1 MGNFEVHEPGSGDLE
16 NQDDLVLHEGH
27 LQLLLNGLGPDVD
40 PRVRELLENARNTRK
55 QALPLDLLMADGTE
69 DMGLPRLLEVLSKAA
84 VSNIESNVDFLRKN
98 LAEDATIQADNGEL
112 LPNKITFPYS
122 RHSSHSELRGLVSV
136 FRPRDIY
143 PCVVDDVGWDESKTM
158 EYLFGDLCGG
168 NEFAHDREMR
178 AKVDEERR
186 IQDIAEDERAVLE
199 MESQMMLDRT
209 QLDRLPKFDSRVLK
223 KRLRRVQEEEGELL
237 AKVKAVGFSAAS
249 SSPLSSQPATPTPLK
264 RPMEDHS
271 EDDDTPKAKKLNT
284 PLMRNFNE
292 PTSSPPLPPMLAR
305 EFDLPSSHLT
315 PLEQARL
322 AGSST
327 ASSSQQSSP
336 IKPRSARPIW
346 SLGIV
351 KEDPI
356 PQKFIGTP
364 EKVKVEDHSSLK
376 QDFFDA
382 PEKMETAVRTLQGNS
397 NPFTYDAPPLARPLE
412 YQKRQRLR
420 LAILDNELD
429 PSMDKEEI
437 LEAMEAAL
445 GVDGGSWWDVGL
457 KCTEKKWKY
466 VEEVEL

>member
-1 MGNFEVHEPGSGDLE
+1 MGDFEDHEPGSGDLE

-27 LQLLLNGLGPDVD
+27 LQLLLDGLGRDVD
-40 PRVRELLENARNTRK
+40 PRVRELLEDARNTRK
-55 QALPLDLLMADGTE
+55 QALPLDLLVEDGTE

-84 VSNIESNVDFLRKN
+84 VSNIESNFDLLRKN
-98 LAEDATIQADNGEL
+98 PAEDATIQADNGEL

-143 PCVVDDVGWDESKTM
+143 PCVVDDVSWDESKTM
-158 EYLFGDLCGG
+158 EYLFGDLCEG
-168 NEFAHDREMR
+168 NEFVHDREMR

-186 IQDIAEDERAVLE
+186 VQDAAEDERVVLE

-209 QLDRLPKFDSRVLK
+209 QLDSLPKFDPRVLK
-223 KRLRRVQEEEGELL
+223 KRLRRVQEEKGEPP
-237 AKVKAVGFSAAS
+237 AKVKAVGSSTAS
-249 SSPLSSQPATPTPLK
+249 SSRLSSQPTTPTPLK
-264 RPMEDHS
+264 RPIEDDS
-271 EDDDTPKAKKLNT
+271 ENDDTPKAKRLNT
-284 PLMRNFNE
+284 PLMHNLNE
-292 PTSSPPLPPMLAR
+292 PTSSPPLPPMLAQ
-305 EFDLPSSHLT
+305 ELDLPSFHLT

-351 KEDPI
+351 REDPI
-356 PQKFIGTP
+356 PQEVPETPTKF
-364 EKVKVEDHSSLK
+364 KREDCSSLK
-376 QDFFDA
+376 QEFFDA
-382 PEKMETAVRTLQGNS
+382 PEKIETTLWTLQGKS
-397 NPFTYDAPPLARPLE
+397 NLFTYDASPPARPLKD
-412 YQKRQRLR
+412 QQRRHLS

-429 PSMDKEEI
+429 PSMDKEEV

-457 KCTEKKWKY
+457 ECTEKKWKY
-466 VEEVEL
+466 VAEVEL